1 MLGIVNDKLALA
13 YGCAPSTSRRMKSVL
28 LQLLTFNRPRKAF
41 RVEGRNE
48 ALCAPEKLVEQVF
61 SKLNIL
67 RG

>member
-1 MLGIVNDKLALA
+1 
-13 YGCAPSTSRRMKSVL
+13 MKSVL

-61 SKLNIL
+61 SELNIL